1 MITIDSINRFN
12 NSLTIM
18 ALSTDIKPI
27 KTVEYKKVKYEV
39 ENGSTFYEMDTK
51 KAFMYDEENHVWH
64 DV

>member
-1 MITIDSINRFN
+1 MITVNNVNRFN
-12 NSLTIM
+12 NTLDLCG
-18 ALSTDIKPI
+18 LSVDIKPI

-51 KAFMYDEENHVWH
+51 KAFMYDEENHQWY

>member
-18 ALSTDIKPI
+18 ALSTDVKPT
-27 KTVEYKKVKYEV
+27 KTIEYKKVTYEV
-39 ENGSTFYEMDTK
+39 ENGSVFYEMDTK
-51 KAFMYDEENHVWH
+51 KAYMYDEENHQWY